1 MEPRRADEARR
12 QRSLPHN
19 TTMMT
24 RWGGEYE
31 EVQPTLHHV
40 PGTISSPILQVLIE
54 LGLREKVEV
63 KTLTFPELK
72 QAAHLA
78 VNPMGTSPAFQDGEV
93 RIWESQAVLTH
104 LLEMHDTSHRL
115 HPPPRTSKRVKH
127 LHLQTF
133 LMATVYPHVASLYL
147 HTLKPAEEQ
156 DATYVSASKS
166 KWTQTIAPVLV
177 DALADQPY
185 LLGDEISAVDLVIAK
200 PLRNADSLGLLVAF
214 PTLDALFRRIAA
226 RPSFAQAYAVS

>member
-1 MEPRRADEARR
+1 MKRCSRRCITCPER
-12 QRSLPHN
+12 
-19 TTMMT
+19 
-24 RWGGEYE
+24 
-31 EVQPTLHHV
+31 V
-40 PGTISSPILQVLIE
+40 SSPILQVLIE

-185 LLGDEISAVDLVIAK
+185 LLGDEISAVDLVITA
-200 PLRNADSLGLLVAF
+200 LCAM
-214 PTLDALFRRIAA
+214 PTRLACLSPSRRWTLSSGVSPHDH
-226 RPSFAQAYAVS
+226 RLPKRMLYRKEAQLSIS